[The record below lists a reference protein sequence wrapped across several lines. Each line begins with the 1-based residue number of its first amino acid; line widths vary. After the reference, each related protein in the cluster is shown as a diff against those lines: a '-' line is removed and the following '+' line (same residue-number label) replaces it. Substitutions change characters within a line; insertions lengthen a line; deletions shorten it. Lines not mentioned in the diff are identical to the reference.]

1 MPEGNREIE
10 TLRLL
15 LGLHC
20 AGRHHVRRGLC
31 PECQELLDYAAARVT
46 SCPQHPRKPTCRACT
61 IHCFD
66 AAHRERIRAAMRY
79 AGPRMLLRHPWRAL
93 RHLLG
98 R

>member
-1 MPEGNREIE
+1 MKPADEIA

-15 LGLHC
+15 LAIHC
-20 AGRHHVRRGLC
+20 AGRHGGRDDLC
-31 PECQELLDYAAARVT
+31 RECQELFDYAAARVGQ
-46 SCPQHPRKPTCRACT
+46 CPHQPHKPTCRACV

-79 AGPRMLLRHPWRAL
+79 AGPRMFLRHPWRAL